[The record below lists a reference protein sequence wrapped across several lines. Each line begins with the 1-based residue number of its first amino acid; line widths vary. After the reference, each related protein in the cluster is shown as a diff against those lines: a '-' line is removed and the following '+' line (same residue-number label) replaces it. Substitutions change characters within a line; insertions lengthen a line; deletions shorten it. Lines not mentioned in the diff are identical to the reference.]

1 MSGEGGLTQIAG
13 AALHQG
19 HPAYPGRG
27 VNTAVRPEILQQRH
41 GSDFSRDPLLRDP
54 SGNITR

>member
-1 MSGEGGLTQIAG
+1 MSGEGLTQIAG

-54 SGNITR
+54 SGNIAR